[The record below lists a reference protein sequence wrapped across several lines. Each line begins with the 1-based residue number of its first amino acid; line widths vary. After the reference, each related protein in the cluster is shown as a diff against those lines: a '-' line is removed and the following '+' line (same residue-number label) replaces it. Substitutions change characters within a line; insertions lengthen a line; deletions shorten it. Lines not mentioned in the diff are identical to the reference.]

1 MKINVHAGHNPDGKV
16 GCGAV
21 GILYESTQNR
31 IVKDHVIKM
40 LRELGN
46 EVYDCT
52 VDDGTS
58 ARDVLQK
65 IVAKCNSHSVDLD
78 VSIHHN
84 AFRGIEE
91 SDGKIKGSE
100 VYTYSS
106 GSKAKSYAES
116 VLSKLVKLGFT
127 NRGVQSHPELYVLKH
142 TNAPAMLIE
151 CCFVD
156 DPDDVRIYNA
166 YDVAVAIVEG
176 IVGHEINCNNSG
188 IMEPTEGCTNYY
200 KVQVGAFTDKRNAE
214 AMLNEIKSAG
224 YDAFIQP
231 Y

>member
-31 IVKDHVIKM
+31 IVKDHLIKM
-40 LRELGN
+40 LRELGH

-106 GSKAKSYAES
+106 GSKAKSYADG
-116 VLSKLVKLGFT
+116 VLSRLVKLGFT

-142 TNAPAMLIE
+142 TKAPAMLVE

-166 YDVAVAIVEG
+166 YDVAVAIAEG
-176 IVGHEINCNNSG
+176 IVGHEIDLNNPVT
-188 IMEPTEGCTNYY
+188 MEPTEGCANYY